1 VYITGAEVYSAA
13 LSPGGNAFDPLLVR
27 TVYRSIEVVLCMV
40 VASAMVGLAH
50 LACGDGRGRR
60 LPEGGSLGTFKPGQM
75 VKEFD
80 EAVFRG
86 PIGVI
91 QGPVKTKF
99 GYHLILVTARSDQQ
113 EA

>member
-1 VYITGAEVYSAA
+1 
-13 LSPGGNAFDPLLVR
+13 
-27 TVYRSIEVVLCMV
+27 M
-40 VASAMVGLAH
+40 
-50 LACGDGRGRR
+50 
-60 LPEGGSLGTFKPGQM
+60 PEGGSLGTFKPGQM